1 MVLVRHNHPKSL
13 GLKEL
18 SCIYIAL
25 TFPWMLKNSQLQ
37 LHITARRELS
47 SLACVGMSNFNV
59 FRQGLQSQ
67 GRSQLLR
74 VEPLSWTGE
83 SRRKSDWESGIET
96 VMSLS
101 SSLQF
106 SLTAFAQFKYSFV
119 YSCSR
124 SISML
129 HACIWTFTLYC
140 ASWGQLCLQPT
151 WEQHQEILWDPLLA
165 KVHALPHS
173 MPHSSFWSKVCPWPE
188 SQKSDFSQ

>member
-47 SLACVGMSNFNV
+47 SLACVGTSNFNV

-106 SLTAFAQFKYSFV
+106 SLTAFTQLQIQFCLFLLKKYFYAPCLYMDLYPILCFMGIAMFIANLGTTSRNFMG
-119 YSCSR
+119 SPFSQGSR
-124 SISML
+124 SPSQS
-129 HACIWTFTLYC
+129 
-140 ASWGQLCLQPT
+140 ASQQFLVQS
-151 WEQHQEILWDPLLA
+151 
-165 KVHALPHS
+165 LP
-173 MPHSSFWSKVCPWPE
+173 MARIPE
-188 SQKSDFSQ
+188 E